1 MKEGTASLWR
11 LPARSWL
18 RVARKVSLRLWEDEL
33 LGRGGELA
41 YFFLLSVF
49 PLLLFLTTLL
59 GYLAGASIV
68 LYNSLFR
75 FLARVSPSPEI
86 TDLLQKTLSEI
97 TEQRSG
103 AKLYLSLATA
113 LWLASSAML
122 AISRTL
128 NAVYGVRET
137 RRIWWL
143 RFLALLLTVSF
154 ALLIATGLALLFYGV
169 AIGETMAER
178 LGIGELFI
186 ALYQTVQW
194 PLALLFLVLSFD
206 MIYNFAPDLKKRRRH
221 WLTPGAVTATALWL
235 GASYGLRVYLS
246 YFHTYTTAYG
256 SLGAVM
262 LLLFWFYLTALAVL
276 IGGEVDSEIL
286 QALGFRHER
295 VPHPGSLPPA
305 ETEAAA
311 IDPNAPRLET
321 GP

>member
-18 RVARKVSLRLWEDEL
+18 RVARKVGTRLWEDEL

-86 TDLLQKTLSEI
+86 TDLLQRTLSEI
-97 TEQRSG
+97 TEQKSG
-103 AKLYLSLATA
+103 FKLYLSLATA
-113 LWLASSAML
+113 LWLASSGML

-137 RRIWWL
+137 RRLWWL
-143 RFLALLLTVSF
+143 RLVALLLTVSF
-154 ALLIATGLALLFYGV
+154 ALLIVTGLTLLFYGV
-169 AIGETMAER
+169 AIGEAMADR
-178 LGIGELFI
+178 LGMGELFV
-186 ALYQTVQW
+186 ALYQTVKW
-194 PLALLFLVLSFD
+194 PLALLFLVFSFD
-206 MIYNFAPDLKKRRRH
+206 MIYNFAPDLKSRPRH
-221 WLTPGAVTATALWL
+221 WLTPGAVTAVVLWI
-235 GASYGLRVYLS
+235 GATYGLRIYLA
-246 YFHTYTTAYG
+246 YFHTYSTAYG
-256 SLGAVM
+256 SLGAVI

-286 QALGFRHER
+286 QALGVRRER
-295 VPHPGSLPPA
+295 LPHSARLSPA
-305 ETEAAA
+305 EPTGLDA
-311 IDPNAPRLET
+311 NAPRLET